1 MTIEKSKRGGI
12 DMIINETLN
21 INSGLLFQGRRLIG
35 IADGGKIEQKY
46 FVPDRFMYEPVHDNE
61 EDDDKNDI

>member
-1 MTIEKSKRGGI
+1 
-12 DMIINETLN
+12 MIIHETQE

-46 FVPDRFMYEPVHDNE
+46 FVPDRFMYKPMHDNE
-61 EDDDKNDI
+61 DNSENDETAQNQPIPSGV

>member
-1 MTIEKSKRGGI
+1 
-12 DMIINETLN
+12 MIIHETQE

-46 FVPDRFMYEPVHDNE
+46 FVPDRFMHEPVHDNE
-61 EDDDKNDI
+61 DNSENDETAQNQPIPSGV